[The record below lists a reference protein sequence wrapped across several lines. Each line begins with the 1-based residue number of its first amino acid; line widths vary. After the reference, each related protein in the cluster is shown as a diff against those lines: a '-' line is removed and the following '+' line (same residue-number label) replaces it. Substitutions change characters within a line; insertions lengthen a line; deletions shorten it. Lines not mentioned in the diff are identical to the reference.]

1 MYTSYTLDSISK
13 VCQDYHSRIARLE
26 EEKYDL
32 EYIVKGKD
40 FQVHIDIH
48 TQNNYHNFAKK
59 KYFQPTKEITIFFF
73 KICSLSNLSSFLN

>member
-1 MYTSYTLDSISK
+1 MKKKIKKIFFEKYTVMYTSYTLDSISK

-48 TQNNYHNFAKK
+48 THK
-59 KYFQPTKEITIFFF
+59 TITIILPKKNTF
-73 KICSLSNLSSFLN
+73 NLRKK

>member
-1 MYTSYTLDSISK
+1 MYTSYTLDSVAKI
-13 VCQDYHSRIARLE
+13 CQDYHSRIARLE

-48 TQNNYHNFAKK
+48 TQNNYHKFCKK
-59 KYFQPTKEITIFFF
+59 KKILSTYKRNNFNFFFF
-73 KICSLSNLSSFLN
+73 KKCSI